1 MEVQPPTP
9 EERMIVLHDAYM
21 NLEVMIGK
29 VEAQI
34 RRLWKEIGRLDMKID
49 GLVISIKGR

>member
-9 EERMIVLHDAYM
+9 EERMIVLHDAYLG
-21 NLEVMIGK
+21 LEGMIARLDNK
-29 VEAQI
+29 I
-34 RRLWKEIGRLDMKID
+34 SRLWKEIGRLDMKID